1 MTAALT
7 LASLALLLFLLMQG
21 RWTAAVLFAV
31 WAGGFFL
38 LGIIRQDE
46 LLASFSNPAL
56 VTLLLLLMASLVLE
70 RSSLLERLTR
80 GLLRGSERMARLRL
94 MATVATMSAFLN
106 NTAVVAAF
114 LGLISRQKAIPSG
127 RLLMGLSYGAILG
140 GVITLV
146 GTSTNLVVSSFM
158 VAGGLP
164 PLGMFDLAWVGIPAA
179 IAGIVVHA
187 LLPDGLS
194 RRSHQHA
201 PAECE
206 DEDAARPYFLQARVI
221 EGSKLAGRSIAENG
235 LRHLDGLYLLEIERS
250 ARLISP
256 VGPEEV
262 LEEGDHLLF
271 TGDVRRV
278 QVLQTYAGLE
288 VFGTRSDDLLQ
299 SNLLEV
305 VISSESDL
313 AGQTLRDV
321 DFRTMFDAGVVGI
334 RRGAKRLTGQ
344 LGRIPLCIGDCLL
357 LAVGQDFA
365 QHRNVDR
372 HFHMLGD
379 VPLRPQLSLQ
389 QGWVALAGFGA
400 VIAGSAADYFSLL
413 QGLLVLLTVFLA
425 TRMLTVAEMRRRFPF
440 ELWVL
445 IGSALALAQGLE
457 RSGAA
462 NLMATGMQTLFGDA
476 GVYWALVGVYLLT
489 LLLTELITNNAAA
502 ALAFP
507 IALATARSFG
517 VDPTAFVFIVL
528 YGASAGFLIPSGY
541 QTHLMVMTVGRYT
554 TRNFVKAGLP
564 VSLAY
569 SAVVLTL
576 TPWVFPLTP
585 S

>member
-1 MTAALT
+1 M
-7 LASLALLLFLLMQG
+7 
-21 RWTAAVLFAV
+21 R
-31 WAGGFFL
+31 
-38 LGIIRQDE
+38 
-46 LLASFSNPAL
+46 
-56 VTLLLLLMASLVLE
+56 
-70 RSSLLERLTR
+70 
-80 GLLRGSERMARLRL
+80 
-94 MATVATMSAFLN
+94 
-106 NTAVVAAF
+106 
-114 LGLISRQKAIPSG
+114 
-127 RLLMGLSYGAILG
+127 
-140 GVITLV
+140 
-146 GTSTNLVVSSFM
+146 
-158 VAGGLP
+158 
-164 PLGMFDLAWVGIPAA
+164 
-179 IAGIVVHA
+179 
-187 LLPDGLS
+187 
-194 RRSHQHA
+194 
-201 PAECE
+201 
-206 DEDAARPYFLQARVI
+206 
-221 EGSKLAGRSIAENG
+221 
-235 LRHLDGLYLLEIERS
+235 
-250 ARLISP
+250 
-256 VGPEEV
+256 PEEV

-278 QVLQTYAGLE
+278 QVLQAFAGLE

-313 AGQTLRDV
+313 AGRTLRDV

-334 RRGAKRLTGQ
+334 RRGANRLTGQ

-365 QHRNVDR
+365 QHRNLDR

-379 VPLRPQLSLQ
+379 SPVRPHLSTH
-389 QGWVALAGFGA
+389 QGWGALAGFGMA
-400 VIAGSAADYFSLL
+400 IAGAAAGLFSLL
-413 QGLLVLLTVFLA
+413 QGLIVLLTVFLA
-425 TRMLTVAEMRRRFPF
+425 TRMITVAEMRRRFPF

-462 NLMATGMQTLFGDA
+462 NLLATGMQSLFGDA

-489 LLLTELITNNAAA
+489 LILTELITNNAAA
-502 ALAFP
+502 ALTFP

-517 VDPTAFVFIVL
+517 VDPTAFVFVVL

-541 QTHLMVMTVGRYT
+541 QTHLMVMTLGRYS